1 MNTNLDRRDFLKV
14 STVAGA
20 GLMLGFY
27 LPSKENGL
35 TPASDF
41 APNAFIKIEP
51 SGTVTIAVAKSE
63 MGQGV
68 RTSLPMIVAE
78 ELDADWSKVRVEQS
92 DAHPTKYG
100 SQGTGGSFSVR
111 GSWQMLRQAGATARD
126 MLVTAAAQSWHVS
139 PATCK
144 TDKGFVI
151 HSSGKKLAY
160 GELAEAAS
168 KLSVPHS
175 VKLKE
180 NKDFKILG
188 KSLPRVDTPEKVT
201 GAAKYGIDVRL
212 PGMLFASIEKC
223 PVFGGKVKSY
233 DDTKAK
239 AVSGVRQIVNV
250 ENGVAVVANST
261 YAAFKG
267 REALTI
273 TWDEGQWANQ
283 TSAGIK
289 KMFEDAVKQ
298 RGSVEDYDGDA
309 ESAFESA
316 ATKVEAIYEVPLA
329 AHATMEPMNCTAHVQ
344 KDRCEIWAPTQSP
357 QQAQSEAA
365 RILGLSLDKVTLHI
379 TLLGGGFGRRLNSD
393 FVQDA
398 VKVAKAVDAPVQVVW
413 KREDDMQHDW
423 YRPATYN
430 VMRGGLNKDGWPVA
444 WLHRVAGPSSRGLV
458 VGGTTPPYN
467 VQTFMVDSHIK
478 ETGVPIG
485 AWRAVGPSQNG
496 WVMESFID
504 ELAHAAKKDPFEYRR
519 QLLNKSPR
527 LKRALEV
534 AAEKAG
540 WGKPLPK
547 GMGRGIA
554 AVEGFGSS
562 IAQVAEVSVD
572 KDGTLHIHRV
582 VCAVDCGP
590 VVNPNTI
597 EAQLESAIVYAM
609 SAAFKDE
616 ITIDKGRVVQ
626 SNFDDYSMPMM
637 KDMPKVEA
645 HIIPSTD
652 SVGGIGEPA
661 LPPLSP
667 AVCNAIFAATGKR
680 IRRLPIRP
688 EDLKQA

>member
-35 TPASDF
+35 TPTSDF

-111 GSWQMLRQAGATARD
+111 GSWQMLRQAGATARE
-126 MLVTAAAQSWHVS
+126 MLVTAAAQTWGVS
-139 PATCK
+139 PSACK
-144 TDKGFVI
+144 TDKGMVI

-168 KLSVPHS
+168 KLPVPHS

-239 AVSGVRQIVNV
+239 SVSGVRQIVNV

-267 REALTI
+267 REALAI

-283 TSAGIK
+283 NSVGIK

-298 RGSVEDYDGDA
+298 RGSVEDYEGDA

-316 ATKVEAIYEVPLA
+316 ATKVEAVYEVPLA

-357 QQAQSEAA
+357 HQAQSEAA
-365 RILGLSLDKVTLHI
+365 RILGLSLDKVTLHV

-398 VKVAKAVDAPVQVVW
+398 VKVAKAVEAPVQVLW

-444 WLHRVAGPSSRGLV
+444 WLHRVAGASSRGLV
-458 VGGTTPPYN
+458 VGGSTPPYN

-485 AWRAVGPSQNG
+485 AWRSVGPSQNG
-496 WVMESFID
+496 WVVESFID
-504 ELAHAAKKDPFEYRR
+504 ELAHTAKKDPFEYRR

-534 AAEKAG
+534 AAGKAG

-572 KDGTLHIHRV
+572 KDGTLHIHRI

-645 HIIPSTD
+645 YIIASMD
-652 SVGGIGEPA
+652 SIGGIGEPA